1 METVSVSTNN
11 FDAEQG
17 MAGGAAITVVTKS
30 GTNELHGTAFGYHT
44 NNHLKAKNFF
54 FVGDLPRSTRNMD
67 GGTIGGPIKKDK
79 LFFFGGWEGM
89 RERQEASGTYTVPTA
104 DQRAGNFSAFGTT
117 IYDPNDRHSRRTG
130 AHAVSECDHSAEPA
144 ERDRAEDARP
154 AAAADAVGQRRPISS
169 IPAR

>member
-1 METVSVSTNN
+1 MNLYLWLPHHTAYVAPADTVETVSVSTNN

-89 RERQEASGTYTVPTA
+89 RERQEASGST
-104 DQRAGNFSAFGTT
+104 RC
-117 IYDPNDRHSRRTG
+117 RRRT
-130 AHAVSECDHSAEPA
+130 SA
-144 ERDRAEDARP
+144 RAISARSAP
-154 AAAADAVGQRRPISS
+154 RFTIL
-169 IPAR
+169 